1 MPTNQFGHVLNG
13 TWHDVRRNV
22 LTGNDPE
29 KVSNMQKTIATNKTR
44 KEG

>member
-13 TWHDVRRNV
+13 TWHDVRINV

-29 KVSNMQKTIATNKTR
+29 RYQTCRRQSNK
-44 KEG
+44 